1 MKIMKPDRT
10 IEIYN
15 EKAEEFI
22 ERYEKADMSALQWL
36 MLEYLEPGSKVLDI
50 GFGSGRDLAFLKDHG
65 MEIWGVDP
73 AENFVKNAK
82 ERFSVISDHFAVA
95 GLPNLSLPEHFP
107 EKFDAIL
114 LIAVWMH
121 IPQEIQNESVRKICT
136 LLKKG
141 GRIVL
146 SYSIGSRSDDER
158 FFEDLDSEKVSTM
171 FEENGCKK
179 IHENSNRDG
188 LGRDSI
194 TWITEIY
201 KTC

>member
-15 EKAEEFI
+15 KNAKEFI
-22 ERYEKADMSALQWL
+22 KRYEKADMSALQRL
-36 MLEYLEPGSKVLDI
+36 MIEYLEPGSKVLDI

-65 MEIWGVDP
+65 MEIWGIDP

-82 ERFSVISDHFAVA
+82 KRFADIADRFAVS

-121 IPQEIQNESVRKICT
+121 IPKEKQIESARKICA

-141 GRIVL
+141 GKIVL

-171 FEENGCKK
+171 FKEHGCNK